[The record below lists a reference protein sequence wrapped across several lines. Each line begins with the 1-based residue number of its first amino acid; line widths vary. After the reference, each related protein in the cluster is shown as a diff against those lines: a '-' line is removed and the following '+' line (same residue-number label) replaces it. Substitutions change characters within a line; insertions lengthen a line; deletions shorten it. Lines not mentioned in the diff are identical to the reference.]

1 MAIIILIWD
10 TFPTLSSNRIVIFV
24 VHLPGSNHHLQQK
37 PLNFRATTNNQ
48 EMRVVGPKQV
58 MDLGLIPVPDT
69 MVSCKDKIME
79 AAQRRGILPP
89 LSPLDNGKW

>member
-1 MAIIILIWD
+1 
-10 TFPTLSSNRIVIFV
+10 
-24 VHLPGSNHHLQQK
+24 
-37 PLNFRATTNNQ
+37 
-48 EMRVVGPKQV
+48 MRVAGPKEV